1 MPVTK
6 SRRRLSSVLR
16 RGGDLISVDEAT
28 DELGIGRTAAAKLL
42 ARWHQQGW
50 LKRIRRG
57 LYAPVALTS
66 MPEDQVLE
74 DPWILVPAL
83 FDPGYVGGAS
93 AAQFWDLTEQL
104 FRSVFVYTG
113 KPVRRTN
120 QTIQAVQFVVRHL
133 RADLIFGVTPSWH
146 GRIKVQV
153 SDVHRTMID
162 MLDQPAAGGGIRQVN
177 DCLLAYFR
185 RPDADTAKLVKYA
198 ELVGNGAIFKRLGF
212 LAERINA
219 PENLI
224 RACAERLTSGNVRLD
239 PALESFRLVR
249 RWRLWVP
256 DSWKRKP
263 DQAQRA

>member
-1 MPVTK
+1 
-6 SRRRLSSVLR
+6 
-16 RGGDLISVDEAT
+16 
-28 DELGIGRTAAAKLL
+28 
-42 ARWHQQGW
+42 
-50 LKRIRRG
+50 
-57 LYAPVALTS
+57 

-83 FDPGYVGGAS
+83 FGPGYVGGAS

-104 FRSVFVYTG
+104 FRSVFVYTS
-113 KPVRRTN
+113 KPIRRTN
-120 QTIQAVQFVVRHL
+120 QTIHAIQFVVRHL
-133 RADLIFGVTPSWH
+133 DAHLIFGVTPSWH

-162 MLDQPAAGGGIRQVN
+162 MLDEPAAGGGIRHIN

-185 RPDADTAKLVKYA
+185 RPDADTTKLVTYA
-198 ELVGNGAIFKRLGF
+198 ERIGNGAIFKRLGF
-212 LAERINA
+212 LAERING

-239 PALESFRLVR
+239 PALESVRLVR
-249 RWRLWVP
+249 RWRLWVT

-263 DQAQRA
+263 DQAQKA

>member
-1 MPVTK
+1 MPATK
-6 SRRRLSSVLR
+6 NRRRLSSVLR
-16 RGGDLISVDEAT
+16 RGDLISVDEAT
-28 DELGIGRTAAAKLL
+28 DELGIGRAAAAKLL

-50 LKRIRRG
+50 LKRLRRG
-57 LYAPVALTS
+57 LYTPVPLTS

-74 DPWILVPAL
+74 DPWILVPVL
-83 FDPGYVGGAS
+83 FNPGYVGGAS

-133 RADLIFGVTPSWH
+133 DANLIFGMTPSWH

-162 MLDQPAAGGGIRQVN
+162 ILDEPAAGGGIRHVN
-177 DCLLAYFR
+177 DCLLAYFK
-185 RPDADTAKLVKYA
+185 RPDADTGKLVTYA
-198 ELVGNGAIFKRLGF
+198 ERIGNGAIFKRLGF
-212 LAERINA
+212 LAERVNG

-263 DQAQRA
+263 GQAQRE

>member
-1 MPVTK
+1 MPATK
-6 SRRRLSSVLR
+6 SRQRLSSVLR
-16 RGGDLISVDEAT
+16 RAGDLISVDEAT
-28 DELGIGRTAAAKLL
+28 VELGLERAAAAKLL

-57 LYAPVALTS
+57 LYAPVPLTS

-83 FDPGYVGGAS
+83 FGPGYVGGAS

-104 FRSVFVYTG
+104 FRSVFVYTS
-113 KPVRRTN
+113 KPIRRTN
-120 QTIQAVQFVVRHL
+120 QTIHAIQFVVRHL
-133 RADLIFGVTPSWH
+133 DAHLIFGVTPSWH

-162 MLDQPAAGGGIRQVN
+162 MLDEPAAGGGIRHIN

-185 RPDADTAKLVKYA
+185 RPDADTTKLVTYA
-198 ELVGNGAIFKRLGF
+198 ERIGNGAIFKRLGF
-212 LAERINA
+212 LAERING

-239 PALESFRLVR
+239 PALESVRLVR
-249 RWRLWVP
+249 RWRLWVT

-263 DQAQRA
+263 DQAQKA